1 MKLFVYLCIA
11 VFCINMAGCADNQ
24 PALDPAPSRGTT
36 AAPFIKPPVR
46 VDKLKPQALAIVKN
60 GLRHDNAYIRTHAV
74 EVVAASNCREM
85 MPEILSRLGD
95 SSTAVRFAAASAIGD
110 MRCFGYEK
118 QVEKLLNDANENV
131 QIAAAYALVKLNRP
145 EYHSKIRQAAHSMD
159 QTVRA
164 NAVLLLG
171 KLEDG
176 GDLDLLYE
184 ALYDDYSSDKVR
196 LQAVESIARLKDERM
211 YRSKLWAL
219 LISKYADD
227 RVMGIRGMGALG
239 TGEAMNAI
247 LTMLQDD
254 VPEVRLAAAEQLG
267 RLGDGRG
274 EEEIYRY
281 LQSAPDLNQVT
292 IANNMVISAIGR
304 IGSERLKAYLP
315 DALTS
320 QSEYNRLLAA
330 QSVLLL
336 TR

>member
-1 MKLFVYLCIA
+1 MKSSICFCITVLCISL
-11 VFCINMAGCADNQ
+11 AGCENNQ
-24 PALDPAPSRGTT
+24 LGLGSAPAVNGL
-36 AAPFIKPPVR
+36 AAKPIVR
-46 VDKLKPQALAIVKN
+46 IQTLKPQALAILKK
-60 GLRHDNAYIRTHAV
+60 GLGHENAYIRGHAV

-85 MPEILSRLGD
+85 MPEILTRLQD

-118 QVEKLLNDANENV
+118 QVEMLLDDANENV
-131 QIAAAYALVKLNRP
+131 QIAAAYALVRLNQP
-145 EYHSKIRQAAHSMD
+145 VYHAKIRQATQHSD

-171 KLEDG
+171 KLGNRD
-176 GDLDLLYE
+176 DLDLLYGV
-184 ALYDDYSSDKVR
+184 LYDADSLDKVR
-196 LQAVESIARLKDERM
+196 LQTVESIARLGDERI

-239 TGEAMNAI
+239 TSEARNAI

-254 VPEVRLAAAEQLG
+254 VLEVKLAAAEQLG
-267 RLGDGRG
+267 QLGDPRG
-274 EEEIYRY
+274 EEEVYRY
-281 LQSAPDLNQVT
+281 FQSGPDLNQAT
-292 IANNMVISAIGR
+292 MANNMAIMAIGR
-304 IGSERLKAYLP
+304 IDSALFKAYLP
-315 DALTS
+315 DALAS
-320 QSEYNRLLAA
+320 QSEYIRLLAA